1 MNRRD
6 PVVASVGWRGQLWII
21 ERVTY
26 AYEERTMATA
36 SLRTLS
42 PKSRAYRS
50 TSTLSSLKIASTVT
64 EVQRRTH
71 KALRVQDAQERSAQT
86 SLTRRTSTT
95 NLGLS
100 QKRWPRR
107 RGSR

>member
-1 MNRRD
+1 M
-6 PVVASVGWRGQLWII
+6 ASVDWRGQLSIT
-21 ERVTY
+21 ERVSY

-64 EVQRRTH
+64 EVQRTH

-86 SLTRRTSTT
+86 SPTRRASTT